1 MKYKGEKEYTLS
13 VLLTTVKSLTD
24 LKNRPKKFGNK
35 SWFFLFFLFVTKTKT
50 KRKKKRKEKKREFR
64 VTSTFRVAAH
74 SSHSLQ
80 VYNIIITIILFNAL
94 KERKK
99 GIVEFRERIYLKMSA
114 GIASRSGGLM
124 KFLRPRLQPID
135 VQSAALWGVA
145 ATTTALWI
153 VQVSFPFHPIQS
165 DFLFYLYFIIIY
177 YLFLISFSKNM
188 KNICIMMDCILVF
201 AKSKII

>member
-1 MKYKGEKEYTLS
+1 M
-13 VLLTTVKSLTD
+13 
-24 LKNRPKKFGNK
+24 
-35 SWFFLFFLFVTKTKT
+35 FFLFVTKTKT
-50 KRKKKRKEKKREFR
+50 KRKKREKKRKEKKREYR

-165 DFLFYLYFIIIY
+165 DFLFYLFFIIIY